1 MKKKIAPKNSTQRQ
15 YLPRNMPL
23 IVSSIHFNIMYRN
36 LIE

>member
-23 IVSSIHFNIMYRN
+23 IVSSIHYNIIYRN
-36 LIE
+36 LTE